1 MLMLLFIS
9 RRRKSAGVNKTVS
22 YPVHSNVYYVL
33 PATSTVSYVE
43 NSARLSRRI
52 FGESFRVRHGVA
64 ADISVASEEG
74 RLFVSTPVED
84 AGEDDGS
91 LLASMGILFFGTM
104 RHILTFCT
112 LHAHSPCSRWHGWCV
127 DSF

>member
-1 MLMLLFIS
+1 M
-9 RRRKSAGVNKTVS
+9 
-22 YPVHSNVYYVL
+22 
-33 PATSTVSYVE
+33 
-43 NSARLSRRI
+43 
-52 FGESFRVRHGVA
+52 RHGVA

-104 RHILTFCT
+104 RQCWLFVPCMLTRLVAVGT
-112 LHAHSPCSRWHGWCV
+112 GGWCV